1 MNYNNYY
8 EYKNQ
13 VIAEMKLLSKQGYEM
28 KDAIKFA
35 ESGKANG
42 LIQECWGNNTPISK
56 VTEHIWHW
64 GSLA

>member
-35 ESGKANG
+35 EAGKAYG
-42 LIQECWGNNTPISK
+42 LIQECW
-56 VTEHIWHW
+56 
-64 GSLA
+64 